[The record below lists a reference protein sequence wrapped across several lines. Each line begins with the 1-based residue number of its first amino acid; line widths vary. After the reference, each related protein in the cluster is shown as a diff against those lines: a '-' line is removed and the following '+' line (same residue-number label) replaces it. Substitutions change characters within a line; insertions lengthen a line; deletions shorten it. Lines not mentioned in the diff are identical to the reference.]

1 MGARAWLLVSVV
13 RHGPPRDCGPAHHE
27 RLRRTRVVVAR
38 KTGGSETPPLRR
50 MDGTAARA
58 WLLVSVVRHGP
69 PKDSGPAHHE
79 RLRRTR
85 VVVARKTGGSGT
97 PPLRQETEKTAGWGW
112 VLHPGGGSTRGAGY
126 GPPAHH
132 ERLQR
137 PGWLLEGVV
146 RHGPVRQAQGR
157 LSKDSGP
164 AHHERLGWAGTGYP
178 QGVPLQAKTN
188 RHPDLGG

>member
-1 MGARAWLLVSVV
+1 MKAGSGSFGLGCWCV
-13 RHGPPRDCGPAHHE
+13 RSR

-38 KTGGSETPPLRR
+38 KTGGSE
-50 MDGTAARA
+50 
-58 WLLVSVVRHGP
+58 
-69 PKDSGPAHHE
+69 
-79 RLRRTR
+79 
-85 VVVARKTGGSGT
+85 T

-157 LSKDSGP
+157 LSEGLRPGSPRTVVANGDWVP
-164 AHHERLGWAGTGYP
+164 TRGYP
-178 QGVPLQAKTN
+178 YRRRRTGTLT
-188 RHPDLGG
+188 